1 MKKNLNKVV
10 AMAMAMTMVGST
22 VAFAE
27 EIPTT
32 PAANPDLAITEDA
45 SIAGDFIVQTGIVE
59 VVEAA
64 DDNGNIEIFISNETG
79 GLRFVVAPETR
90 IVDRVDSQY
99 VTVEDLT
106 EGMTVAVVYS
116 AYAPMG
122 MSFPPFLGAPTGIIA
137 NADQGNIAVAR
148 FNDDLTSDAL
158 QLQLNIGE
166 ETMLTRLDGARM
178 AVMPE
183 MLKDGNAIVFYGMTT
198 RSIPAQAS
206 PETVFFLPIDEV
218 EIGTDPN
225 FEVGVM
231 PIEAVASPVA
241 EPVAEIPVAPVYI
254 PVREVAEG
262 QGFEVVWQ
270 GANAPILVKKAGT
283 TIEITIDSADYKV
296 NGTTK
301 TADKKASLINGTL
314 HASDVVLLG

>member
-1 MKKNLNKVV
+1 MKKNLNKVI
-10 AMAMAMTMVGST
+10 AMAMAMTIMGGT

-27 EIPTT
+27 EVT

-45 SIAGDFIVQTGIVE
+45 IVEISGDFIMQTG
-59 VVEAA
+59 VVEAIEEA

-99 VTVEDLT
+99 VAVEDLT
-106 EGMTVAVVYS
+106 EGMTIAVVYS

-122 MSFPPFLGAPTGIIA
+122 MSFPPFLGAPTGVIA

-158 QLQLNIGE
+158 QLQLNLGE

-198 RSIPAQAS
+198 RSIPAQAT
-206 PETVFFLPIDEV
+206 PETVFFLPMDEV
-218 EIGTDPN
+218 EIGIDPN

-231 PIEAVASPVA
+231 PIETMAGPMVDA
-241 EPVAEIPVAPVYI
+241 VAEIVEPVYI
-254 PVREVAEG
+254 PVREIAEG

-283 TIEITIDSADYKV
+283 TIEITVNSADYKV

-301 TADKKASLINGTL
+301 IADQKATIINGVL
-314 HASDVVLLG
+314 HASDVVLRG